1 MMNKA
6 FDIDALVRPNIRRL
20 QPYRSARE
28 EFDSGILL
36 DANENSMG
44 ALSDSLE
51 GLHRYPHPRH
61 PLLKERIA
69 RWRGVES
76 DNVFL
81 GVGSDEAIDLL
92 LRIFCEPGRD
102 RVLIAP
108 PTYGM
113 YEVSARIHDADVDRV
128 VMGSDFQPRPDAM
141 REAWGP
147 RTKLLFLCSPN
158 NPTGNLLD
166 PDKVDRVIETFPGIV
181 VVDEAYIDFCERPSR
196 APEVRKRENLVVLQ
210 TFSKSFGMAGA
221 RVGIAFA
228 GEDVIRYMMKVKAP
242 YNLSSPAAARA
253 AEALDHLK
261 RMRQNASAIRGER
274 QRLGGMLENLP
285 HVQAVFPSNANFL
298 LARFGDARRLW
309 KELAEA
315 GIIVR
320 YRGGEP
326 LCEGCLRITV
336 GRPEE
341 NDKLIETLKTLD
353 P

>member
-1 MMNKA
+1 MRNKA
-6 FDIDALVRPNIRRL
+6 VDIDSLVRPNIRRL
-20 QPYRSARE
+20 QPYRSARK
-28 EFDSGILL
+28 EFGSGVLL

-44 ALSDSLE
+44 APSDSLE
-51 GLHRYPHPRH
+51 GLHRYPSPRH
-61 PLLKERIA
+61 PRLRERIA

-102 RVLIAP
+102 RVLVAP

-113 YEVSARIHDADVDRV
+113 YEVSARIHDAAVDRV
-128 VMGSDFQPRPDAM
+128 EMDTAFQPRPEAM

-166 PDKVDRVIETFPGIV
+166 PDKVDRIIENFPGIV
-181 VVDEAYIDFCERPSR
+181 VVDEAYIDFCETPSR
-196 APEVRKRENLVVLQ
+196 APQVRERGNLVVLQ

-228 GEDVIRYMMKVKAP
+228 GEAVIRYIMKVKAP

-253 AEALDHLK
+253 AEALDHIE
-261 RMRQNASAIRGER
+261 RMRRNASAIRRER
-274 QRLGGMLENLP
+274 ERLGGLLEKLP
-285 HVQAVFPSNANFL
+285 HVQAVFPSHANFL
-298 LARFGDARRLW
+298 LARFGDARRIW

-320 YRGGEP
+320 YRGDEP
-326 LCEGCLRITV
+326 LCERCLRITV

-341 NDKLIETLKTLD
+341 TDQLIETLKKLN